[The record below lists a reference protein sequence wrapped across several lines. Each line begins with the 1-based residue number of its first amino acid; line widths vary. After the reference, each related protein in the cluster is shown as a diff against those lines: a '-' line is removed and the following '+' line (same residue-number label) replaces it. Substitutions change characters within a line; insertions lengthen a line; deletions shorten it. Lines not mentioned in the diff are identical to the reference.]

1 MTGIDDAASA
11 FDADM
16 GGSTHVSSATGS
28 DAPVEQLFRGVGDLE
43 NPNEAAGGDDA
54 PSPVFRKLGNSRY
67 AATKKRTKSRKI
79 PMTSTPKSTTARATT
94 RKKTR

>member
-43 NPNEAAGGDDA
+43 NPNEAAGGD
-54 PSPVFRKLGNSRY
+54 VVK
-67 AATKKRTKSRKI
+67 ATGERRCV
-79 PMTSTPKSTTARATT
+79 ARPGQ
-94 RKKTR
+94 RRPGVR

>member
-54 PSPVFRKLGNSRY
+54 PLTGLPE
-67 AATKKRTKSRKI
+67 
-79 PMTSTPKSTTARATT
+79 T
-94 RKKTR
+94 RKQSLRRDKEEDEVEEDESPPPLKRSRTA